1 MIDQELER
9 NQVLTYRYQE
19 ADQYT
24 LITRMHRISFS
35 EYMPEDAYGER
46 ALDTALE
53 LNELGALMTIFIPQD
68 LLLRRLVETPE
79 SEDNFT
85 KRSLQQIFLFLDEN
99 PTAVKKWF
107 YVDGFDA
114 VGVDNIHY
122 GKTKA
127 EVGTRLLC
135 TRLDPS

>member
-99 PTAVKKWF
+99 PTAVKKMVLRRRVRRGW
-107 YVDGFDA
+107 G
-114 VGVDNIHY
+114 
-122 GKTKA
+122 
-127 EVGTRLLC
+127 R
-135 TRLDPS
+135 